1 MGWQYMSE
9 GGQMV
14 DGFRRNGRTP
24 TDLKDRFMKQIRRK
38 YLAGELPPHL
48 QVSEGR
54 ARRQVDCGAG

>member
-1 MGWQYMSE
+1 MGWQYTSE
-9 GGQMV
+9 GGQLV

-48 QVSEGR
+48 QV
-54 ARRQVDCGAG
+54 